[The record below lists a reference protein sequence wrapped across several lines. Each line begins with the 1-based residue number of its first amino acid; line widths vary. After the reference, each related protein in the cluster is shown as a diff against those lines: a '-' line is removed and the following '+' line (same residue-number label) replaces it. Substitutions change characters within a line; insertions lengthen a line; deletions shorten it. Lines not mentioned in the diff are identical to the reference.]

1 MEELQKLFDVLTR
14 DGYYTKSFEEFQDQF
29 GTTEYQDKVFDVVS
43 RDGLFTQDKTA
54 FLNKYSVKKK
64 DSSEPIV
71 PEEELV
77 SDTEMAQPPGS
88 SVGSEV
94 IEEQIDF
101 DETLPENQQILLD
114 NQSNIDLLNSV
125 GFFDTNKPK
134 MENIDTMKVLAEGS
148 YQIKD
153 PETGE
158 FSLKKESEIP
168 ENILK
173 AIKLY
178 EKANPRVVK
187 KEEVILT
194 EEDYNNPDTIN
205 QEILTENNV
214 DQEDYLKWEKKNTRQ
229 EGSVYKFFKKLLPT
243 DEGNQYELE
252 KRQYE
257 KLQSYNAS
265 KLNTI
270 TNKIAANEAAQ
281 SLSTNPEEIKTLK
294 KEASLLKK
302 DFMNTYSSLESAIDS
317 FPTYKDQAFDDELER
332 RRELYNSFKKGG
344 GAELSAGGIELL
356 KTAGTALTSFA
367 TDFAGGIPGMIDQR
381 LATFGYDKKGFLAG
395 VSEMIT
401 DSGDRVDLEL
411 GELKRPA
418 FLEGKPVTFEG
429 EEFIVDGNGTVYDSN
444 SNIRMEGILSEE
456 KINSIIKRSK
466 DVPNTVINW
475 TGGSVATGGVNTIV
489 NLVALIRTAGKVK
502 NATGLNKV
510 LKPNTAGKVS
520 MGLTSFTSGV
530 VKNVDDIRS
539 QLMAT
544 GMNEKE
550 AMDVAVNAGQAI
562 STLDGIFSGLAGSN
576 EGLLVGFQAIK
587 DQVKNLAIKEGKKF
601 TKKQLVDKGLA
612 LGKENMKELFVEE
625 LPVYFSEK
633 AINNLVNQKIG
644 NEVLDQKITAAGV
657 IETGVMTIGAT
668 STLGGSKLFKG
679 NSRKDLVRTLA
690 TDVKDLK
697 KTLDVLIDEGSLSKE
712 EAANAYSEIYN
723 MQAAELKTK
732 GTIKMSQNVEE
743 AADLLEQ
750 RQRLIDQ
757 KEGLEGPLKEEID
770 KRIEDVDAQIKK
782 LQERDVSEAQSII
795 DGEKDG
801 KRTVEVTKEEAVEAL
816 KAENEVRLKSKL
828 PAILES
834 EENILK
840 KQNEL
845 IKDKQDAVQE
855 KITLE
860 ELNKPDIFTHR
871 TMSKD
876 AITNWADGGQVIGKK
891 EDLKDFDSRVPNNPL
906 EAATKKEG
914 FNRQSPNFQK
924 GGVYS
929 GKVKPGEF
937 VVVTKG
943 DNKFIPSASFQNRKT
958 FEKSSGISTLKPD
971 SRQLSNFDLYKV
983 NEKGELVKQNW
994 NNYKTN
1000 KDAVQ
1005 IRKTEGVDVPKSTG
1019 DGQTVVKGDTTRAV
1033 TNQSQKE
1040 TEGQAENQKTE
1051 IIARD
1056 KIAQPVSVPNS
1067 RIDVSLNP
1075 DGTVKKIIKRGTN
1088 SPVNKNSV
1096 SKASKFVLSNVID
1109 VNAGKEAVIPEGVA
1123 PNEIP
1128 GIIAQNSQNVKEVAK
1143 AIEQQQK
1150 DIKET
1155 VADTAQQTAE
1165 GGIFDIID
1173 LKFTPESWVRMT
1185 GVSPKES
1192 GVSNFWISKDGVSI
1206 EDGWV
1211 DYNSSLDM
1219 ENIIDFIQS
1228 NPTAK
1233 DVNQLKRGDAE
1244 LSAVLVEL
1252 QNKFKELTGLN
1263 PTPNNIKTVVGIDPN
1278 REPLAVTKE
1287 KDVEDSVRKSIDPNE
1302 PNFGKKKS
1310 PSPEKL
1316 IGKKRKK
1323 IEVDE
1328 KTALKDQIKLE
1339 VKAARDAK
1347 KDQTQRRKSLRDA
1360 IKSLLKEGNI
1370 TNKKA
1375 VSLIKKVSSV
1385 NLNNAKKV
1393 QDVIDFVEKAMNDS
1407 SYSGKL
1413 SKAVAL
1419 SKSIKKNLK
1428 DKEAS
1433 LSDSAKQFTLV
1444 NPSVVSDIDAYL
1456 ELAQSVKDG
1465 LMKTKKTGK
1474 GLKTAKPFDVKKVD
1488 TYSKKQIDL
1497 QNKRNYELAK
1507 ESFELLTGLEAGELT
1522 LDEMKEALYDIEGE
1536 ANDPGKKSELLAK
1549 NKEAAIDKA
1558 IKNAFQNTKINIKG
1572 SIEDGDV
1579 ELNKEKKEL
1588 IRDFLNMDLKLLS
1601 TAQKMAALDSI
1612 INFEINQST
1621 GGMQSILSQYRG
1633 NQGMISLAKENIKS
1647 ALKST
1652 WLGRLW
1658 NREISTLPNVFELM
1672 FASQSKARKV
1682 TKLLGLD
1689 GVVNGS
1695 SRAEKESVN
1704 VEQDYAAAFAKKKMK
1719 SGIYFD
1725 EANDLERGVL
1735 AEVRR
1740 FTPGT
1745 ESEQQNEFETSK
1757 KLVKQTIERLEESKS
1772 ENDKAKA
1779 EKLQQVYD
1787 NILEGSNNINEVE
1800 AKVDPVNLEG
1810 VEYVTEIW
1818 SNKYNDLADTSLN
1831 VYNRNLGKDINY
1843 TPRSVQKLKEVQ
1855 ETPDITQPVFN
1866 PEGLERS
1873 PYDKETG
1880 VLKEATKP
1888 TDLPKGRVLN
1898 LGFDRQNLSNYKAA
1912 LTDIYTAPSI
1922 QQIKGAR
1929 ESEAYKQVFVNE
1941 DARMIMEDRINNYVD
1956 AKRGKKFFNTKD
1968 EAALGVI
1975 NKLATFG
1982 VVKALGGLTQP
1993 IKQIVPIFNT
2003 SVNAGVINTIK
2014 GVNLINTN
2022 KDANEAINKSGM
2034 AIANRGI
2041 KAQSDLES
2049 VDTRIDNVTR
2059 TKAGKVIKAIDN
2071 ANKYVLEKSLVN
2083 PDVATARAS
2092 FLAYYIQAMDKKGVS
2107 SSEIDWTQPLNKD
2120 AAQFAQQQV
2129 DRQQNTSDQ
2138 DLQGELF
2145 TSQKLLPQM
2154 IRKTAFPFANFLLNQ
2169 KTRMYS
2175 DINTLFRNPTALPGD
2190 KKAARRSLAG
2200 LGVESFTFNL
2210 IGLGISTML
2219 SSLVSGLIGED
2230 EEEDYKKRKEK
2241 ERKRI
2246 TSQIRGRAGNMFADI
2261 ISPIPYTNDLI
2272 LSKANSLLALMQE
2285 DKEDPFRFFA
2295 KNEKDLN
2302 EQLGVL
2308 GIGGAKAIML
2318 AELIMMSQSGKAT
2331 TTYRGQ
2337 TSTKKLTKDAQKK
2350 SGTVAVLYALYLAGA
2365 IPFSE
2370 VGYLSERA
2378 LKELK
2383 KRKEKEISYTPKKK
2397 TKKKT
2402 QKSTKPSGPKSPFSN
2417 RRSSGM
2423 PKSPF

>member
-1 MEELQKLFDVLTR
+1 MEKLYNLLFEAGDYTKSYEEFVEQYGDSTKSEPLYKGLNEAG
-14 DGYYTKSFEEFQDQF
+14 DYTKSFEEF
-29 GTTEYQDKVFDVVS
+29 KVQYGFND
-43 RDGLFTQDKTA
+43 
-54 FLNKYSVKKK
+54 SVKKK

-71 PEEELV
+71 QEEELV
-77 SDTEMAQPPGS
+77 SGTEMVQPPGS
-88 SVGSEV
+88 SAGSEV
-94 IEEQIDF
+94 VEEEIDIDF
-101 DETLPENQQILLD
+101 DETLPENQQTLLD

-125 GFFDTNKPK
+125 GFFDSNKPQ
-134 MENIDTMKVLAEGS
+134 METLDAVKLLASQGKGPEKK

-168 ENILK
+168 ENVLN

-178 EKANPRVVK
+178 EKANPKTVK
-187 KEEVILT
+187 KEEVLLT

-205 QEILTENNV
+205 QEILIENNV

-243 DEGNQYELE
+243 DEGNQYLLE

-270 TNKIAANEAAQ
+270 TNKLSANEAAQ
-281 SLSTNPEEIKTLK
+281 SLSTNPEEIKALK
-294 KEASLLKK
+294 KEASMLKK

-317 FPTYKDQAFDDELER
+317 FPTYKDQTVDNELER
-332 RRELYNSFKKGG
+332 RKDLYNSFKKGG

-356 KTAGTALTSFA
+356 RTGGTAISSFA
-367 TDFAGGIPGMIDQR
+367 ADFAGGIPAMIDQR

-395 VSEMIT
+395 ISEMFT
-401 DSGDRVDLEL
+401 DSGDMIDLDL

-510 LKPNTAGKVS
+510 FKPNTAGKVS

-544 GMNEKE
+544 GMSEKE

-576 EGLLVGFQAIK
+576 EGLLIGFQAIK

-657 IETGVMTIGAT
+657 IETAVMTIGAT

-679 NSRKDLVRTLA
+679 NNRKDLVRTLA

-697 KTLDVLIDEGSLSKE
+697 KTLDVLINEGSLSKE

-782 LQERDVSEAQSII
+782 LQERDVAEAQSII

-801 KRTVEVTKEEAVEAL
+801 QRTVEVTKEEAVKSL
-816 KAENEVRLKSKL
+816 QAENEVRLKSKL

-845 IKDKQDAVQE
+845 IKDKQDAIQE
-855 KITLE
+855 
-860 ELNKPDIFTHR
+860 
-871 TMSKD
+871 S
-876 AITNWADGGQVIGKK
+876 
-891 EDLKDFDSRVPNNPL
+891 S
-906 EAATKKEG
+906 TK
-914 FNRQSPNFQK
+914 
-924 GGVYS
+924 
-929 GKVKPGEF
+929 
-937 VVVTKG
+937 
-943 DNKFIPSASFQNRKT
+943 
-958 FEKSSGISTLKPD
+958 
-971 SRQLSNFDLYKV
+971 
-983 NEKGELVKQNW
+983 
-994 NNYKTN
+994 
-1000 KDAVQ
+1000 
-1005 IRKTEGVDVPKSTG
+1005 GVDVQKQTG
-1019 DGQTVVKGDTTRAV
+1019 DGQKVVEGDTTRAV
-1033 TNQSQKE
+1033 TSQNQQE
-1040 TEGQAENQKTE
+1040 TEGQTENQKTE

-1393 QDVIDFVEKAMNDS
+1393 QDVIDFVEKAMDDS

-1433 LSDSAKQFTLV
+1433 LSDSAKQFTLI

-1488 TYSKKQIDL
+1488 AYSKKQIDL

-1536 ANDPGKKSELLAK
+1536 ANDPGKKSELLVK
-1549 NKEAAIDKA
+1549 NKEEAIDKA

-1695 SRAEKESVN
+1695 ARAEKESVD

-1745 ESEQQNEFETSK
+1745 ESEQQNEFKTSK

-1888 TDLPKGRVLN
+1888 PDLPKGRVLN

-2059 TKAGKVIKAIDN
+2059 TKSGKVIKAIDN

-2230 EEEDYKKRKEK
+2230 EEEDYEKRKEK

-2350 SGTVAVLYALYLAGA
+2350 SGTVAVLYALYLAGV

-2383 KRKEKEISYTPKKK
+2383 KRKEKEINYIPKKK

-2402 QKSTKPSGPKSPFSN
+2402 KKSTKPSGPRSPFSN
-2417 RRSSGM
+2417 RRNSGM

>member
-1 MEELQKLFDVLTR
+1 MEKLYNLLFEAGDYTKSYEEFVEQYGDSKKSEPLYR
-14 DGYYTKSFEEFQDQF
+14 GLNESGDYTKSFEEF
-29 GTTEYQDKVFDVVS
+29 KVQYGFND
-43 RDGLFTQDKTA
+43 
-54 FLNKYSVKKK
+54 SVKKK

-71 PEEELV
+71 QEEELV
-77 SDTEMAQPPGS
+77 SGTEVVQPPGS

-94 IEEQIDF
+94 IEEEIDIDF
-101 DETLPENQQILLD
+101 DETLPENQQTLLE
-114 NQSNIDLLNSV
+114 NQSNIDILNSV
-125 GFFDTNKPK
+125 GFFDSNKPQ
-134 MENIDTMKVLAEGS
+134 METLDAVKLLASKEKGQEKK

-168 ENILK
+168 ENVLN

-178 EKANPRVVK
+178 EKANPKAVK
-187 KEEVILT
+187 KEEVLLT

-205 QEILTENNV
+205 QEILIENNV

-270 TNKIAANEAAQ
+270 TNKLSANEAAQ
-281 SLSTNPEEIKTLK
+281 SLSTNPQEIKALK

-302 DFMNTYSSLESAIDS
+302 DFMNTYSSLESAIES
-317 FPTYKDQAFDDELER
+317 FPTYKDQTVDDELER
-332 RRELYNSFKKGG
+332 RKELYNSFKKGG

-356 KTAGTALTSFA
+356 KTAGTAVTSFA

-401 DSGDRVDLEL
+401 DSGDRADLEL

-429 EEFIVDGNGTVYDSN
+429 EEFVVDGNGTVYDSN

-502 NATGLNKV
+502 NATGLDKV
-510 LKPNTAGKVS
+510 FKPNTAGKVS

-544 GMNEKE
+544 GMSEKE
-550 AMDVAVNAGQAI
+550 AMDIAVNAGQAI

-633 AINNLVNQKIG
+633 GINYLVNQKIG

-668 STLGGSKLFKG
+668 STLGGRKLLTG
-679 NSRKDLVRTLA
+679 NKRKDLVRTLA

-750 RQRLIDQ
+750 RQRLIGQ

-801 KRTVEVTKEEAVEAL
+801 QRTVEVTKEEAVKAL
-816 KAENEVRLKSKL
+816 QAENEVRLKSKL

-834 EENILK
+834 EANILK
-840 KQNEL
+840 KQEEL
-845 IKDKQDAVQE
+845 IKDKQDAIQ
-855 KITLE
+855 
-860 ELNKPDIFTHR
+860 
-871 TMSKD
+871 
-876 AITNWADGGQVIGKK
+876 
-891 EDLKDFDSRVPNNPL
+891 
-906 EAATKKEG
+906 
-914 FNRQSPNFQK
+914 
-924 GGVYS
+924 
-929 GKVKPGEF
+929 
-937 VVVTKG
+937 
-943 DNKFIPSASFQNRKT
+943 
-958 FEKSSGISTLKPD
+958 KSSAK
-971 SRQLSNFDLYKV
+971 
-983 NEKGELVKQNW
+983 
-994 NNYKTN
+994 
-1000 KDAVQ
+1000 
-1005 IRKTEGVDVPKSTG
+1005 GVDVQKQTG
-1019 DGQTVVKGDTTRAV
+1019 DGQKVVKGDTTGAV

-1040 TEGQAENQKTE
+1040 TEGQTQNKETE
-1051 IIARD
+1051 VRE
-1056 KIAQPVSVPNS
+1056 
-1067 RIDVSLNP
+1067 RIDQPYLAGNTEVRFNA
-1075 DGTVKKIIKRGTN
+1075 DGTVNKILKKGTK
-1088 SPVNKNSV
+1088 SPAGKAAQ
-1096 SKASKFVLSNVID
+1096 SKAEKNVLKNKID
-1109 VNAGKEAVIPEGVA
+1109 VNAGKRFVPETDNLTPQEYHKEVAENSTNIRQISESIKTETENSKTLSEQQKIEQLDPQNILSIDISEADFNRYGDPKLITPQIRRKWFKKPKKNETIKNDLDTVVMETPGLEVEAVI
-1123 PNEIP
+1123 
-1128 GIIAQNSQNVKEVAK
+1128 
-1143 AIEQQQK
+1143 
-1150 DIKET
+1150 
-1155 VADTAQQTAE
+1155 
-1165 GGIFDIID
+1165 
-1173 LKFTPESWVRMT
+1173 
-1185 GVSPKES
+1185 
-1192 GVSNFWISKDGVSI
+1192 
-1206 EDGWV
+1206 
-1211 DYNSSLDM
+1211 
-1219 ENIIDFIQS
+1219 DFIVK
-1228 NPTAK
+1228 NPNRKVDTQK
-1233 DVNQLKRGDAE
+1233 GKSETLTELEKR
-1244 LSAVLVEL
+1244 
-1252 QNKFKELTGLN
+1252 FKELTGIN
-1263 PTPNNIKTVVGIDPN
+1263 PTPSNINTVVSINPDA
-1278 REPLAVTKE
+1278 EPLSV
-1287 KDVEDSVRKSIDPNE
+1287 VEQRN
-1302 PNFGKKKS
+1302 KKS
-1310 PSPEKL
+1310 VLNQKEPV
-1316 IGKKRKK
+1316 GNKRGSKNPKK
-1323 IEVDE
+1323 ILGDNKPKKVTVDE
-1328 KTALKDQIKLE
+1328 KVALKNQIKLE
-1339 VKAARDAK
+1339 VKAAKDSK
-1347 KDQTQRRKSLRDA
+1347 KDQTTRRRSLTNA
-1360 IKSLLKEGNI
+1360 IKSLF
-1370 TNKKA
+1370 KKGDIKNQQA
-1375 VSLIKKVSSV
+1375 ISLIKKISNV

-1407 SYSGKL
+1407 SYSAKV
-1413 SKAVAL
+1413 SKANTLV
-1419 SKSIKKNLK
+1419 KSIKKNLK
-1428 DKEAS
+1428 GKEAY
-1433 LSDSAKQFTLV
+1433 LSDAAKQFALV
-1444 NPSVVSDIDAYL
+1444 NPNVVSDIDAYL
-1456 ELAQSVKDG
+1456 EMAQSIKDG

-1474 GLKTAKPFDVKKVD
+1474 GLKAAKPFDVKKVNS
-1488 TYSKKQIDL
+1488 YSKKQTDL
-1497 QNKRNYELAK
+1497 QKERDYKLAK
-1507 ESFELLTGLEAGELT
+1507 ESFELLTGLEPGELT
-1522 LDEMKEALYDIEGE
+1522 LDQLKEALYEIDGREMSPE
-1536 ANDPGKKSELLAK
+1536 AREKLVKD
-1549 NKEAAIDKA
+1549 KEAAIDKA
-1558 IKNAFQNTKINIKG
+1558 IKNAFQNAKINIKG
-1572 SIEDGDV
+1572 SIEDGDL
-1579 ELNKEKKEL
+1579 EMNKEKKEL
-1588 IRDFLNMDLKLLS
+1588 IRDFLNMDLKLLNTS
-1601 TAQKMAALDSI
+1601 QKMDVLDSI

-1621 GGMQSILSQYRG
+1621 GRMQAILSQYIG
-1633 NQGMISLAKENIKS
+1633 NKGMFTLVKENIKS
-1647 ALKST
+1647 SLNSR

-1672 FASQSKARKV
+1672 FASQEKARKV
-1682 TKLLGLD
+1682 KNLLGLD
-1689 GVVNGS
+1689 GVINGS
-1695 SRAEKESVN
+1695 SRGEKDAAV
-1704 VEQDYAAAFAKKKMK
+1704 VEQDYANAFAKKKMK

-1725 EANDLERGVL
+1725 EQNDLERGVL
-1735 AEVRR
+1735 AEMRR

-1745 ESEQQNEFETSK
+1745 DAEQKIEFDKSK
-1757 KLVKQTIERLEESKS
+1757 KLIEETYERLQATKDLKDKQKGDAIQKAYEKLVKDSNTIQEVESK
-1772 ENDKAKA
+1772 A
-1779 EKLQQVYD
+1779 
-1787 NILEGSNNINEVE
+1787 
-1800 AKVDPVNLEG
+1800 DPSNLEG
-1810 VEYVTEIW
+1810 VEYITQVW
-1818 SNKYNDLADTSLN
+1818 SNKYTDLADTSLN
-1831 VYNRNLGKDINY
+1831 VYNKNLGKDINY
-1843 TPRSVQKLKEVQ
+1843 TPRSVQSISEIP

-1866 PEGLERS
+1866 PEGS
-1873 PYDKETG
+1873 SKSVYDKKTG

-1888 TDLPKGRVLN
+1888 KTLEAGKILN

-1929 ESEAYKQVFVNE
+1929 ESKAYKEVFPN
-1941 DARMIMEDRINNYVD
+1941 DNARIIMEDRINNYVD
-1956 AKRGKKFFNTKD
+1956 AKRGKKFFNKKN
-1968 EAALGVI
+1968 EATLGVI
-1975 NKLATFG
+1975 NKVATFG

-1993 IKQIVPIFNT
+1993 VKQIVPIFNT
-2003 SVNAGVINTIK
+2003 TVNAGYFNTLE
-2014 GVNLINTN
+2014 GVKLINFN
-2022 KDANEAINKSGM
+2022 KEANKAIDNSGL

-2059 TKAGKVIKAIDN
+2059 TKAGKLINAIDS

-2092 FLAYYIQAMDKKGVS
+2092 FLAYYLQAMDKKGVS
-2107 SSEIDWTQPLNKD
+2107 SSEIDWSKPLEKE
-2120 AAQFAQQQV
+2120 AAQYAQQQV

-2145 TSQKLLPQM
+2145 TSQKLFPQI

-2175 DINTLFRNPTALPGD
+2175 DINTLYRNPTALPGD
-2190 KKAARRSLAG
+2190 KKAATKSLVG
-2200 LGVESFTFNL
+2200 LGVESVMFNA
-2210 IGLGISTML
+2210 IGLGISSVL
-2219 SSLVSGLIGED
+2219 SNLVSGLIGED
-2230 EEEDYKKRKEK
+2230 EEEDYEKRKEK
-2241 ERKRI
+2241 EKKRLKN
-2246 TSQIRGRAGNMFADI
+2246 QIRGRVGNMAADI
-2261 ISPIPYTNDLI
+2261 ISPIPYTNDYL
-2272 LSKANSLLALMQE
+2272 LSKANSLLVLMQK
-2285 DKEDPFRFFA
+2285 DKEDPFKFFA

-2308 GIGGAKAIML
+2308 GIGIAKASML
-2318 AELIMMSQSGKAT
+2318 AELIMMAQSGNAT

-2337 TSTKKLTKDAQKK
+2337 TSTKKLTKDAQNK
-2350 SGTVAVLYALYLAGA
+2350 SGIVAVIYGLYLAGA
-2365 IPFSE
+2365 LPLSE

-2378 LKELK
+2378 LTELK
-2383 KRKEKEISYTPKKK
+2383 KRKEKEKKYNDGRPKK
-2397 TKKKT
+2397 TKRKKPT
-2402 QKSTKPSGPKSPFSN
+2402 KSSSGPKSPFSN
-2417 RRSSGM
+2417 RRSSTM
-2423 PKSPF
+2423 PKSPFD

>member
-1 MEELQKLFDVLTR
+1 MEKLYNLLFEAGDYTKSYEEFVEQYGDSKKSEPLYR
-14 DGYYTKSFEEFQDQF
+14 GLNESGDYTKSFEEF
-29 GTTEYQDKVFDVVS
+29 KVQYGFND
-43 RDGLFTQDKTA
+43 
-54 FLNKYSVKKK
+54 SVKKK

-71 PEEELV
+71 QEEELV
-77 SDTEMAQPPGS
+77 SDTEMVQPPGS

-134 MENIDTMKVLAEGS
+134 MENIDTMKVLAGKS

-178 EKANPRVVK
+178 EKANPKVVK

-205 QEILTENNV
+205 QEILMENNV
-214 DQEDYLKWEKKNTRQ
+214 DQEEYLKWEKKNTRQ

-243 DEGNQYELE
+243 DEGNQYQLE

-281 SLSTNPEEIKTLK
+281 SLSTNPEEIKALK

-302 DFMNTYSSLESAIDS
+302 EFMNTYSSLESAIDS

-356 KTAGTALTSFA
+356 KTGGTALTSFA
-367 TDFAGGIPGMIDQR
+367 TDFVGGIPGMIDQR

-401 DSGDRVDLEL
+401 DSGDRADLEL

-444 SNIRMEGILSEE
+444 SNIRMDGILSEE

-502 NATGLNKV
+502 NATGLDKV
-510 LKPNTAGKVS
+510 LKPNTAGKVA

-544 GMNEKE
+544 GMSEKE
-550 AMDVAVNAGQAI
+550 AMDIAVNAGQAI
-562 STLDGIFSGLAGSN
+562 STLDAIFSGLAGSN

-633 AINNLVNQKIG
+633 GINYLVNQKIG

-668 STLGGSKLFKG
+668 STLGGRKLLTG
-679 NSRKDLVRTLA
+679 NKRKDLVRTLA

-782 LQERDVSEAQSII
+782 LQERDVAEAQSII

-801 KRTVEVTKEEAVEAL
+801 QRTVEVTKEEAVEAL
-816 KAENEVRLKSKL
+816 QAENEVRLKSKL

-834 EENILK
+834 EANILK

-845 IKDKQDAVQE
+845 IKDKQDA
-855 KITLE
+855 I
-860 ELNKPDIFTHR
+860 
-871 TMSKD
+871 
-876 AITNWADGGQVIGKK
+876 QVG
-891 EDLKDFDSRVPNNPL
+891 
-906 EAATKKEG
+906 
-914 FNRQSPNFQK
+914 
-924 GGVYS
+924 
-929 GKVKPGEF
+929 
-937 VVVTKG
+937 
-943 DNKFIPSASFQNRKT
+943 
-958 FEKSSGISTLKPD
+958 
-971 SRQLSNFDLYKV
+971 
-983 NEKGELVKQNW
+983 
-994 NNYKTN
+994 
-1000 KDAVQ
+1000 
-1005 IRKTEGVDVPKSTG
+1005 KTESLDVRQQTG
-1019 DGQTVVKGDTTRAV
+1019 DGQKVVKGDTTGAV

-1040 TEGQAENQKTE
+1040 TEGQTKNKETE

-1056 KIAQPVSVPNS
+1056 KIAQPVRIPNS
-1067 RIDVSLNP
+1067 KIDVSLNP

-1088 SPVNKNSV
+1088 SLVNKNSV

-1109 VNAGKEAVIPEGVA
+1109 VNAGKEAVIPKNV
-1123 PNEIP
+1123 NQNDIP
-1128 GIIAQNSQNVKEVAK
+1128 GIIAQESQNVREIAN
-1143 AIEQQQK
+1143 AIQEQEKQ
-1150 DIKET
+1150 IKET
-1155 VADTAQQTAE
+1155 VSDTAQQTAE
-1165 GGIFDIID
+1165 GGIFDIIG
-1173 LKFTPESWVRMT
+1173 LKFTPQSWKAIT

-1192 GVSNFWISKDGVSI
+1192 GISNFWISKDGVSI

-1211 DYNSSLDM
+1211 DYNPNLDM
-1219 ENIIDFIQS
+1219 ETIIDFIEA
-1228 NPTAK
+1228 NPTAQNVK
-1233 DVNQLKRGDAE
+1233 ELQRGDSK
-1244 LSAVLVEL
+1244 LTSGLIDL
-1252 QNKFKELTGLN
+1252 QVKFKELTGLN
-1263 PTPNNIKTVVGIDPN
+1263 PTPTNIKTVMQVDPN

-1302 PNFGKKKS
+1302 PDFGKKKS

-1347 KDQTQRRKSLRDA
+1347 KDQTERRRSLRDA

-1456 ELAQSVKDG
+1456 ELAQTIKDG

-1488 TYSKKQIDL
+1488 AYSKKQIDL

-1549 NKEAAIDKA
+1549 NKEAVIDKA

-1572 SIEDGDV
+1572 SIEAGDV

-1612 INFEINQST
+1612 INFEINEST

-1633 NQGMISLAKENIKS
+1633 NKGMISLAKENIKS
-1647 ALKST
+1647 SLKSR

-1658 NREISTLPNVFELM
+1658 NRELSTLPNVFELM

-1695 SRAEKESVN
+1695 ARAEKESVN
-1704 VEQDYAAAFAKKKMK
+1704 VEQDYATAFAQKKMK

-1745 ESEQQNEFETSK
+1745 DSEQQNEFETSK
-1757 KLVKQTIERLEESKS
+1757 KLVKQTIQRLEESKS

-1800 AKVDPVNLEG
+1800 AKVDPVNLQG

-1866 PEGLERS
+1866 PEGLEKS

-1888 TDLPKGRVLN
+1888 TDLPKGKVLN

-1941 DARMIMEDRINNYVD
+1941 DARMVMEDRINNYVD

-2014 GVNLINTN
+2014 GVTLINTN

-2154 IRKTAFPFANFLLNQ
+2154 IRKTHFLL
-2169 KTRMYS
+2169 
-2175 DINTLFRNPTALPGD
+2175 
-2190 KKAARRSLAG
+2190 
-2200 LGVESFTFNL
+2200 L
-2210 IGLGISTML
+2210 IF
-2219 SSLVSGLIGED
+2219 
-2230 EEEDYKKRKEK
+2230 Y
-2241 ERKRI
+2241 
-2246 TSQIRGRAGNMFADI
+2246 
-2261 ISPIPYTNDLI
+2261 
-2272 LSKANSLLALMQE
+2272 
-2285 DKEDPFRFFA
+2285 
-2295 KNEKDLN
+2295 
-2302 EQLGVL
+2302 
-2308 GIGGAKAIML
+2308 
-2318 AELIMMSQSGKAT
+2318 
-2331 TTYRGQ
+2331 
-2337 TSTKKLTKDAQKK
+2337 
-2350 SGTVAVLYALYLAGA
+2350 
-2365 IPFSE
+2365 
-2370 VGYLSERA
+2370 
-2378 LKELK
+2378 
-2383 KRKEKEISYTPKKK
+2383 
-2397 TKKKT
+2397 
-2402 QKSTKPSGPKSPFSN
+2402 
-2417 RRSSGM
+2417 
-2423 PKSPF
+2423 

>member
-1 MEELQKLFDVLTR
+1 MEKLYNLLFEAGDYTKSYEEFVEQYGDSKKSEPLYR
-14 DGYYTKSFEEFQDQF
+14 GLNESGDYTKSFEEF
-29 GTTEYQDKVFDVVS
+29 KVQYGFND
-43 RDGLFTQDKTA
+43 
-54 FLNKYSVKKK
+54 SVKKK

-71 PEEELV
+71 QEEELV
-77 SDTEMAQPPGS
+77 SDTEMVQPPGS

-134 MENIDTMKVLAEGS
+134 MEELDIKKVLNSPKGVGV

-158 FSLKKESEIP
+158 FSLKTESEIP

-178 EKANPRVVK
+178 EKANPKVVK

-205 QEILTENNV
+205 QEILMENNV
-214 DQEDYLKWEKKNTRQ
+214 DQEEYLKWEKKNTRQ

-243 DEGNQYELE
+243 DEGNQYQLE

-281 SLSTNPEEIKTLK
+281 SLSTNPEEIKALK

-302 DFMNTYSSLESAIDS
+302 EFMNTYSSLESAIDS

-356 KTAGTALTSFA
+356 KTGGTALTSFA
-367 TDFAGGIPGMIDQR
+367 TDFVGGIPGMIDQR

-401 DSGDRVDLEL
+401 DSGDRADLEL

-444 SNIRMEGILSEE
+444 SNIRMDGILSEE

-502 NATGLNKV
+502 NATGLDKV
-510 LKPNTAGKVS
+510 LKPNTAGKVA

-544 GMNEKE
+544 GMSEKE
-550 AMDVAVNAGQAI
+550 AMDIAVNAGQAI
-562 STLDGIFSGLAGSN
+562 STLDAIFSGLAGSN

-633 AINNLVNQKIG
+633 GINYLVNQKIG

-668 STLGGSKLFKG
+668 STLGGRKLLTG
-679 NSRKDLVRTLA
+679 NKRKDLVRTLA

-782 LQERDVSEAQSII
+782 LQERDVAEAQSII

-801 KRTVEVTKEEAVEAL
+801 QRTVEVTKEEAVEAL
-816 KAENEVRLKSKL
+816 QAENEVRLKSKL

-834 EENILK
+834 EANILK

-845 IKDKQDAVQE
+845 IKDKQDA
-855 KITLE
+855 I
-860 ELNKPDIFTHR
+860 
-871 TMSKD
+871 
-876 AITNWADGGQVIGKK
+876 QVG
-891 EDLKDFDSRVPNNPL
+891 
-906 EAATKKEG
+906 
-914 FNRQSPNFQK
+914 
-924 GGVYS
+924 
-929 GKVKPGEF
+929 
-937 VVVTKG
+937 
-943 DNKFIPSASFQNRKT
+943 
-958 FEKSSGISTLKPD
+958 
-971 SRQLSNFDLYKV
+971 
-983 NEKGELVKQNW
+983 
-994 NNYKTN
+994 
-1000 KDAVQ
+1000 
-1005 IRKTEGVDVPKSTG
+1005 KTESLDVRQQTG
-1019 DGQTVVKGDTTRAV
+1019 DGQKVVKGDTTGAV

-1040 TEGQAENQKTE
+1040 TEGQTKNKETE

-1056 KIAQPVSVPNS
+1056 KIAQPVRIPNS
-1067 RIDVSLNP
+1067 KIDVSLNP

-1088 SPVNKNSV
+1088 SLVNKNSV

-1109 VNAGKEAVIPEGVA
+1109 VNAGKEAVIPENV
-1123 PNEIP
+1123 NQNDIP
-1128 GIIAQNSQNVKEVAK
+1128 GIIAQESQNVREIAN
-1143 AIEQQQK
+1143 AIQEQEKQ
-1150 DIKET
+1150 IKET
-1155 VADTAQQTAE
+1155 VSDTAQQTAE
-1165 GGIFDIID
+1165 GGIFDIIG
-1173 LKFTPESWVRMT
+1173 LKFTPQSWKAIT

-1192 GVSNFWISKDGVSI
+1192 GISNFWISKDGVSI

-1211 DYNSSLDM
+1211 DYNPNLDM
-1219 ENIIDFIQS
+1219 ETIIDFIEA
-1228 NPTAK
+1228 NPTAQNVK
-1233 DVNQLKRGDAE
+1233 ELQRGDSK
-1244 LSAVLVEL
+1244 LTSGLIDL
-1252 QNKFKELTGLN
+1252 QVKFKELTGLN
-1263 PTPNNIKTVVGIDPN
+1263 PTPTNIKTVMQVDPN

-1302 PNFGKKKS
+1302 PDFGKKKS

-1347 KDQTQRRKSLRDA
+1347 KDQTERRRSLRDA
-1360 IKSLLKEGNI
+1360 IKSLLKEGHI

-1456 ELAQSVKDG
+1456 ELAQTIKDG

-1488 TYSKKQIDL
+1488 AYSKKQIDL

-1549 NKEAAIDKA
+1549 NKEAVIDKA

-1572 SIEDGDV
+1572 SIEAGDV

-1612 INFEINQST
+1612 INFEINEST

-1633 NQGMISLAKENIKS
+1633 NKGMISLAKENIKS
-1647 ALKST
+1647 SLKSR

-1658 NREISTLPNVFELM
+1658 NRELSTLPNVFELM

-1695 SRAEKESVN
+1695 ARAEKESVN
-1704 VEQDYAAAFAKKKMK
+1704 VEQDYATAFAQKKMK

-1745 ESEQQNEFETSK
+1745 DSEQQNEFETSK
-1757 KLVKQTIERLEESKS
+1757 KLVKQTIQRLEESKS

-1800 AKVDPVNLEG
+1800 AKVDPVNLQG

-1866 PEGLERS
+1866 PEGLEKS

-1888 TDLPKGRVLN
+1888 TDLPKGKVLN

-1941 DARMIMEDRINNYVD
+1941 DARMVMEDRINNYVD

-2014 GVNLINTN
+2014 GVTLINTN

-2230 EEEDYKKRKEK
+2230 EEEDYATRREK

-2261 ISPIPYTNDLI
+2261 LSPIPYTNDFI

-2285 DKEDPFRFFA
+2285 DQEDPFRFFA

-2308 GIGGAKAIML
+2308 GIGGAKALML
-2318 AELIMMSQSGKAT
+2318 AELIMMAQSGEAT

-2337 TSTKKLTKDAQKK
+2337 TSTKKLTKDAQNK
-2350 SGTVAVLYALYLAGA
+2350 SGTVAVLYALYLAGV

-2402 QKSTKPSGPKSPFSN
+2402 KKRTKPSGPTSPFSN